1 MSVLISNDAEL
12 DTLLDAQEVEHI
24 CEVVLAAEGVER
36 EVEISLSYVDEDEMH
51 ELNHEWRGIDRTTD
65 VLSFECDSAF
75 DEDIPADETL
85 ELGDIILAP
94 EVIARQAPGFGN
106 SPTDECRLMLVHG
119 MLHLLGY
126 DHIEDDEAE
135 VMEAREDAI
144 LPRSGA
150 RARRGLQA
158 GPRRPHHQPRPR
170 LGAVYD
176 SRIEQGPSVLLKVV
190 LLRRGGFVTAVKTER
205 NIKVMLVAG
214 VCTVIAGCIVGLDI
228 AEWATVIICCGL
240 VIHGELCNT
249 AMEAIV
255 DLATQELHPLAKRAK
270 DIAAASVYVLSITA
284 AIVGLLVFA
293 HALDFI

>member
-75 DEDIPADETL
+75 
-85 ELGDIILAP
+85 
-94 EVIARQAPGFGN
+94 
-106 SPTDECRLMLVHG
+106 VHG

-144 LPRSGA
+144 LR
-150 RARRGLQA
+150 
-158 GPRRPHHQPRPR
+158 
-170 LGAVYD
+170 
-176 SRIEQGPSVLLKVV
+176 
-190 LLRRGGFVTAVKTER
+190 
-205 NIKVMLVAG
+205 
-214 VCTVIAGCIVGLDI
+214 
-228 AEWATVIICCGL
+228 
-240 VIHGELCNT
+240 
-249 AMEAIV
+249 
-255 DLATQELHPLAKRAK
+255 DLALERGEDPKLVHVGP
-270 DIAAASVYVLSITA
+270 ITNH
-284 AIVGLLVFA
+284 A
-293 HALDFI
+293 HD